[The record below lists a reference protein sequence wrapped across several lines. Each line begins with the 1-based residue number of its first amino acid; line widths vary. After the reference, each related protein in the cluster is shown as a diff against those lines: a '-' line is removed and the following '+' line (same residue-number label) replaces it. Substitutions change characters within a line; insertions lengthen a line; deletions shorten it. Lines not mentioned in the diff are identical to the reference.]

1 MRSANL
7 GERRARLGLLCLP
20 RSVASAVADARLA
33 EEVGFA
39 LVGVADSQSV
49 FRELYA
55 TMALCAQATRRVR
68 IGPAVTNP
76 VTRHPAVAASGIATV
91 DEIAPGRAFFGIG
104 SGDSAILN
112 LAERPATLADLRAY
126 VEAVRALQAR
136 GEVSWRGR
144 TARLTWAPRAVPIY
158 LSAEGPRT
166 LELAG
171 EIADGVVVNV
181 GLEPALVRD
190 AVARVHAGARRAGR
204 DPSALDLW
212 TLVRANVTDDV
223 ATGVE
228 EIRMELAS
236 NAHHVFR
243 FTLEG
248 KHVPGDLA
256 DAIRRVQTG
265 YQPAAHEALGPSP
278 NARLLDAEPALRAY
292 LAERFAAV
300 GPAAV
305 CAEKL
310 RRVVEAGI
318 DGLLVTGFVAERAR
332 LIRALGEQ
340 VLPRLAMP
348 RTAGAPTP

>member
-1 MRSANL
+1 
-7 GERRARLGLLCLP
+7 
-20 RSVASAVADARLA
+20 VASAVADACLA
-33 EEVGFA
+33 ESVGFS

-55 TMALCAQATRRVR
+55 TMALCAQATRRVL
-68 IGPAVTNP
+68 IGPSVTNP

-91 DEIAPGRAFFGIG
+91 DEIAPGRTFFGIG

-112 LAERPATLADLRAY
+112 LAERPATLADMRAY
-126 VEAVRALQAR
+126 IAAVRALHTR
-136 GEVSWRGR
+136 RETEWRGR

-171 EIADGVVVNV
+171 EIADGVIVNV
-181 GLEPALVRD
+181 GLEPSLVRD
-190 AVARVHAGARRAGR
+190 AVAHVHAGARRAGR
-204 DPSALDLW
+204 DPAAVDLW
-212 TLVRANVTDDV
+212 CMVRANVTDDV
-223 ATGVE
+223 AAGID

-248 KHVPGDLA
+248 KHVPGELA
-256 DAIRRVQTG
+256 DAIRRVQKG

-292 LAERFAAV
+292 LADRFAVV
-300 GPAAV
+300 GPPAA

-310 RRVVEAGI
+310 RAVMDAGI
-318 DGLLVTGFVAERAR
+318 TGFLVTGFVAERTR
-332 LIRALGEQ
+332 LIHALGER
-340 VLPRLAMP
+340 VLPRL
-348 RTAGAPTP
+348 G

>member
-1 MRSANL
+1 MT
-7 GERRARLGLLCLP
+7 RRARLGLLCLP

-33 EEVGFA
+33 EDVGFS

-55 TMALCAQATRRVR
+55 TMALCARATRRVR
-68 IGPAVTNP
+68 VGPSVTNP
-76 VTRHPAVAASGIATV
+76 VTRHPAVAASGIATI

-112 LAERPATLADLRAY
+112 LAERPATLTDMRAY
-126 VEAVRALQAR
+126 VDTVRALQTK
-136 GEVSWRGR
+136 GEAVWRGR
-144 TARLTWAPRAVPIY
+144 TVRLTWAPRPVPIY

-166 LELAG
+166 LVLAG
-171 EIADGVVVNV
+171 EIADGVIVNV

-190 AVARVHAGARRAGR
+190 AVAHVRAGARQAGR
-204 DPSALDLW
+204 DPAAIDVW

-223 ATGVE
+223 AAGVE

-256 DAIRRVQTG
+256 DAIRRVQKG

-278 NARLLDAEPALRAY
+278 NARLLEAEPALRAY
-292 LAERFAAV
+292 LADRFAAV

-318 DGLLVTGFVAERAR
+318 DGLLVTGFVADRAG
-332 LIRALGEQ
+332 LIRALGED
-340 VLPRLAMP
+340 VLPRLSD
-348 RTAGAPTP
+348 G

>member
-1 MRSANL
+1 MTTA
-7 GERRARLGLLCLP
+7 RARLGLLCLP
-20 RSVASAVADARLA
+20 RSVTSAVADARLA
-33 EEVGFA
+33 EDVGFS

-49 FRELYA
+49 FREMYA

-68 IGPAVTNP
+68 IGPSVTNP
-76 VTRHPAVAASGIATV
+76 ITRHPAVAASGIATV

-112 LAERPATLADLRAY
+112 LAERPSTLADMRAY
-126 VEAVRALQAR
+126 VETVRALHTK
-136 GEVSWRGR
+136 GEATWHDRPV
-144 TARLTWAPRAVPIY
+144 RLTWVKRAIPLY

-171 EIADGVVVNV
+171 EIADGVIVNV
-181 GLEPALVRD
+181 GLQPALVRD

-204 DPSALDLW
+204 DPATIDLW

-223 ATGVE
+223 AAGLD

-243 FTLEG
+243 FTLDG
-248 KHVPGDLA
+248 KHVPDDLA
-256 DAIRRVQTG
+256 DAIRRVQKG

-278 NARLLDAEPALRAY
+278 NAALLDREPALRAY

-300 GPAAV
+300 GPPAAV
-305 CAEKL
+305 ADTL
-310 RRVVEAGI
+310 RAVVDAGI
-318 DGLLVTGFVAERAR
+318 TGLLVTGFVADRAR
-332 LIRALGEQ
+332 LIKALGEA
-340 VLPRLAMP
+340 VLPRLA
-348 RTAGAPTP
+348 

>member
-1 MRSANL
+1 L
-7 GERRARLGLLCLP
+7 KGARLGLLCLP
-20 RSVASAVADARLA
+20 RSVHSAVADARLA
-33 EEVGFA
+33 EDVGFA
-39 LVGVADSQSV
+39 LVGIADSQSV

-91 DEIAPGRAFFGIG
+91 DEIAPGRAFFGLG

-112 LAERPATLADLRAY
+112 LAERPATLADLRGY
-126 VEAVRALQAR
+126 VEAVRALHATGQT
-136 GEVSWRGR
+136 VWCGR
-144 TARLTWAPRAVPIY
+144 AARLTWAPRAVPIY

-171 EIADGVVVNV
+171 EIADGVIVNV

-204 DPSALDLW
+204 DPAAIDLW
-212 TLVRANVTDDV
+212 TLVRVNVTDDV
-223 ATGVE
+223 DAGVD

-248 KHVPGDLA
+248 KHVPGALA
-256 DAIRRVQTG
+256 DAIRRVQRG

-292 LAERFAAV
+292 LADRFAAV

-310 RRVVEAGI
+310 AAVAGAGVG
-318 DGLLVTGFVAERAR
+318 GLLVTGFVAARTR

-340 VLPRLAMP
+340 VLPRL
-348 RTAGAPTP
+348 TAGGV

>member
-1 MRSANL
+1 MD
-7 GERRARLGLLCLP
+7 
-20 RSVASAVADARLA
+20 DARLA
-33 EEVGFA
+33 EDVGFS
-39 LVGVADSQSV
+39 LVGIADSQSV
-49 FRELYA
+49 FRELYV

-68 IGPAVTNP
+68 LGPSVTNP
-76 VTRHPAVAASGIATV
+76 VTRHPAVAASGIASI

-112 LAERPATLADLRAY
+112 LAERPATLTDMRAY
-126 VEAVRALQAR
+126 VSAVRALQTK
-136 GEVSWRGR
+136 GEAVWKGR
-144 TARLTWAPRAVPIY
+144 TTRLTWATRAVPIY

-171 EIADGVVVNV
+171 EIADGVIVNV
-181 GLEPALVRD
+181 GLEPSLVRD
-190 AVARVHAGARRAGR
+190 AVAHVDAGARRAGR
-204 DPSALDLW
+204 DPSAIDRW
-212 TLVRANVTDDV
+212 ALVRANVTDDM
-223 ATGVE
+223 AAGIE

-278 NARLLDAEPALRAY
+278 NARLLDTEPTLRAY
-292 LAERFAAV
+292 LADRFAAI

-305 CAEKL
+305 CVEKL
-310 RRVVEAGI
+310 RGVVEAGI
-318 DGLLVTGFVAERAR
+318 DGLLVTGFVADRAR
-332 LIRALGEQ
+332 LIRTLGEH
-340 VLPRLAMP
+340 VLPHL
-348 RTAGAPTP
+348 TAR

>member
-1 MRSANL
+1 MAR
-7 GERRARLGLLCLP
+7 GARLGLLCLP
-20 RSVASAVADARLA
+20 RSVASAVTDARLA
-33 EEVGFA
+33 EDLGFD

-49 FRELYA
+49 FRELYT

-68 IGPAVTNP
+68 IGPSVTNP
-76 VTRHPAVAASGIATV
+76 ITRHPAVAASGIATI

-126 VEAVRALQAR
+126 VSTVRTLQSRREA
-136 GEVSWRGR
+136 EWRGR
-144 TARLTWAPRAVPIY
+144 TTRLTWAPRTVPIY

-171 EIADGVVVNV
+171 EIADGVIVNV
-181 GLEPALVRD
+181 GLEPALVRE
-190 AVARVHAGARRAGR
+190 AVGHVHAGARRTGR
-204 DPSALDLW
+204 DPSTIDLW
-212 TLVRANVTDDV
+212 AMVRAHVTDDV
-223 ATGVE
+223 EAGLD

-248 KHVPGDLA
+248 KHVPGELA
-256 DAIRRVQTG
+256 DAIRRVQKA

-278 NARLLDAEPALRAY
+278 NARLLEAEPALRAW
-292 LAERFAAV
+292 LAQRFAVV
-300 GPAAV
+300 GPALV

-310 RRVVEAGI
+310 RGVVEAGI
-318 DGLLVTGFVAERAR
+318 SGLLVTGFVAERTR

-340 VLPRLAMP
+340 VLPRLA
-348 RTAGAPTP
+348 AG

>member
-1 MRSANL
+1 
-7 GERRARLGLLCLP
+7 
-20 RSVASAVADARLA
+20 V
-33 EEVGFA
+33 
-39 LVGVADSQSV
+39 LVGP
-49 FRELYA
+49 
-55 TMALCAQATRRVR
+55 T
-68 IGPAVTNP
+68 VTNP
-76 VTRHPAVAASGIATV
+76 ITRHPAVAASGIATV
-91 DEIAPGRAFFGIG
+91 DEIAPGRAVFGIG

-126 VEAVRALQAR
+126 VAAVRALHGR
-136 GEVSWRGR
+136 GEAEWRGR
-144 TARLTWAPRAVPIY
+144 TARLTWAPRSVPIY

-171 EIADGVVVNV
+171 EIADGVIVNV
-181 GLEPALVRD
+181 GLEPPLVRD

-204 DPSALDLW
+204 DPAAVDLW
-212 TLVRANVTDDV
+212 CMVRANVTDDV
-223 ATGVE
+223 AAGVD

-248 KHVPGDLA
+248 KHVPGELA
-256 DAIRRVQTG
+256 GAIRRVQRG

-278 NARLLDAEPALRAY
+278 NARLLEAEPALRAY

-300 GPAAV
+300 GPAPV

-310 RRVVEAGI
+310 RGVVDAGI
-318 DGLLVTGFVAERAR
+318 DGLLVTGFVAERTR

-340 VLPRLAMP
+340 VLPRLA
-348 RTAGAPTP
+348 

>member
-1 MRSANL
+1 MR
-7 GERRARLGLLCLP
+7 GARLGLLCLP

-33 EEVGFA
+33 EDVGFS
-39 LVGVADSQSV
+39 LVGVGDSQSV

-55 TMALCAQATRRVR
+55 TLALCAQATRRVR
-68 IGPAVTNP
+68 VGPSVTNA
-76 VTRHPAVAASGIATV
+76 VTRHPAVAASGIATIE
-91 DEIAPGRAFFGIG
+91 EIAPGRAFFGIG

-112 LAERPATLADLRAY
+112 LAERPATLAEMRAY
-126 VEAVRALQAR
+126 VGAVRTLQTK
-136 GEVSWRGR
+136 GEAEWRGR
-144 TARLTWAPRAVPIY
+144 TARLTWATRAVPIY

-171 EIADGVVVNV
+171 EIADGVIVNV
-181 GLEPALVRD
+181 GLEPGLVRE
-190 AVARVHAGARRAGR
+190 AVAHVHAGARRAGR
-204 DPSALDLW
+204 DPAAIDLW

-223 ATGVE
+223 AAGIE

-248 KHVPGDLA
+248 KHVPGELV
-256 DAIRRVQTG
+256 DAIRRVQKG

-278 NARLLDAEPALRAY
+278 NARLLDAEPVLRAY

-310 RRVVEAGI
+310 RGVVEAGVG
-318 DGLLVTGFVAERAR
+318 GLLVTGFVADRAR
-332 LIRALGEQ
+332 LIRALGER
-340 VLPRLAMP
+340 VLPQLR
-348 RTAGAPTP
+348 

>member
-1 MRSANL
+1 
-7 GERRARLGLLCLP
+7 LP
-20 RSVASAVADARLA
+20 RSVASAVSDARLA
-33 EEVGFA
+33 EEVGFS

-49 FRELYA
+49 FRELYV
-55 TMALCAQATRRVR
+55 TLALCAQATRRVHV
-68 IGPAVTNP
+68 GPSVTNP
-76 VTRHPAVAASGIATV
+76 VTRHPAVAASAIASV

-112 LAERPATLADLRAY
+112 VAERPATLAGMRAY
-126 VEAVRALQAR
+126 VDAVRALQTKGDA
-136 GEVSWRGR
+136 VWNGR
-144 TARLTWAPRAVPIY
+144 TARLTWAARMVPIY
-158 LSAEGPRT
+158 LAAEGPRT

-171 EIADGVVVNV
+171 EIADGVIVNV
-181 GLEPALVRD
+181 GLAPSLVRD
-190 AVARVHAGARRAGR
+190 AVAHVHAGARRAGR
-204 DPSALDLW
+204 DPSAIDLW

-223 ATGVE
+223 AAGID

-256 DAIRRVQTG
+256 DAIRRVQKD

-278 NARLLDAEPALRAY
+278 NARLLEAEPALCAY
-292 LAERFAAV
+292 LADRFAAV
-300 GPAAV
+300 GPARV

-310 RRVVEAGI
+310 RGVVEAGI
-318 DGLLVTGFVAERAR
+318 DGLLVTGFVADRTR

-340 VLPRLAMP
+340 VLPRVTT
-348 RTAGAPTP
+348 R

>member
-1 MRSANL
+1 LTRTSA
-7 GERRARLGLLCLP
+7 ARLGLLCLP
-20 RSVASAVADARLA
+20 RSVASAVADACLA
-33 EEVGFA
+33 EDVGFS

-55 TMALCAQATRRVR
+55 TMALCAQATRRVL
-68 IGPAVTNP
+68 IGPSVTNP
-76 VTRHPAVAASGIATV
+76 VTRHPAVAASAISTI
-91 DEIAPGRAFFGIG
+91 DEIAPGRAIFGLG

-126 VEAVRALQAR
+126 VGAVRALQAT
-136 GEVSWRGR
+136 GATEWRGR

-171 EIADGVVVNV
+171 EIADGVIVNV

-190 AVARVHAGARRAGR
+190 AVAHVHAGARRAGR
-204 DPSALDLW
+204 DPAAIDLW
-212 TLVRANVTDDV
+212 TMVRANVTDDV
-223 ATGVE
+223 TAGID

-248 KHVPGDLA
+248 KHVPGALA
-256 DAIRRVQTG
+256 DAIRRVQKG
-265 YQPAAHEALGPSP
+265 YQPAVHEALGASP
-278 NARLLDAEPALRAY
+278 NARLLEAEPALRAY

-300 GPAAV
+300 GPAAA
-305 CAEKL
+305 CAERL
-310 RRVVEAGI
+310 RGVVEAGI
-318 DGLLVTGFVAERAR
+318 GGLLVTGFVAERAR

-340 VLPRLAMP
+340 VLPRLA
-348 RTAGAPTP
+348 

>member
-1 MRSANL
+1 MRTRN
-7 GERRARLGLLCLP
+7 ARLGLLCLP

-33 EEVGFA
+33 EDVGFA
-39 LVGVADSQSV
+39 LVGVADSLSV

-55 TMALCAQATRRVR
+55 TMALCAQATQRVR
-68 IGPAVTNP
+68 IGPSVTNP
-76 VTRHPAVAASGIATV
+76 VTRHPAVAASGMATI

-112 LAERPATLADLRAY
+112 LAERPATLADMRAY
-126 VEAVRALQAR
+126 VEIVRGLQTK
-136 GEVSWRGR
+136 GEAEWRGR

-171 EIADGVVVNV
+171 EIADGVIVNV
-181 GLEPALVRD
+181 GLEPSLVRD
-190 AVARVHAGARRAGR
+190 AVAHVHAGARRAGR
-204 DPSALDLW
+204 DPSAVDLW

-223 ATGVE
+223 AGGID

-248 KHVPGDLA
+248 KHVPDDLA
-256 DAIRRVQTG
+256 DAIRRVQKG

-292 LAERFAAV
+292 LADRFAVV
-300 GPAAV
+300 GPAAT

-310 RRVVEAGI
+310 RGVVEAGI
-318 DGLLVTGFVAERAR
+318 DGLLVTGFVADRVG

-340 VLPRLAMP
+340 VLPQLTTR
-348 RTAGAPTP
+348 